1 MAALNFKKLIGDNL
15 PAILTGL
22 GVAGAATSVVLAVK
36 ATPEAH
42 RRIMDAQSETTEDIR
57 TIDKVKL
64 TWTLYIPTAASLGLT
79 AAAIITAQSVN
90 TRRQA
95 AIASLYAVTEKAL
108 VDYREKVVQE
118 LGKKADQKVR
128 DEVAKD
134 YIMDTPM
141 VNSEIFITNT
151 SEALFLDSMT
161 GRYFTSDM
169 QSVRSAVNDVNE
181 EIIKFNTCS
190 QNDFYARI
198 GLPPV
203 RFGEE
208 QGWNTSQM
216 LEVNYSTQL
225 AEDNRPCIVLEYL
238 SHPIRGYYK
247 ESSY

>member
-1 MAALNFKKLIGDNL
+1 MTKMTTL
-15 PAILTGL
+15 
-22 GVAGAATSVVLAVK
+22 VAGAAML
-36 ATPEAH
+36 
-42 RRIMDAQSETTEDIR
+42 I
-57 TIDKVKL
+57 
-64 TWTLYIPTAASLGLT
+64 
-79 AAAIITAQSVN
+79 AAAQVAPVMAQESSYTPGTVWEVGRIDVLPGQFEN
-90 TRRQA
+90 N
-95 AIASLYAVTEKAL
+95 L
-108 VDYREKVVQE
+108 DYLATTWKKVQE